1 MLSPFIG
8 IASTIPIAPA
18 VTASTS
24 DSSRN
29 DVITAI
35 GAKPSARSVPI
46 SVVRDETAAYIVFIA
61 PKIAPTA
68 MITATIIP
76 STRI

>member
-1 MLSPFIG
+1 M
-8 IASTIPIAPA
+8 
-18 VTASTS
+18 
-24 DSSRN
+24 
-29 DVITAI
+29 
-35 GAKPSARSVPI
+35 PI

-76 STRI
+76 STRIWLATTAWSL